1 MKGVDSHLS
10 TGPTLRHDKK
20 GCVDLGHSEAHR
32 FRKHGFMVWV
42 ALDGRLRP
50 GQSCFPRQP
59 WSNTMSFYRQAKFS
73 ESDAAV
79 WKTD

>member
-1 MKGVDSHLS
+1 LKGVDSHLS

-50 GQSCFPRQP
+50 VVFPQA
-59 WSNTMSFYRQAKFS
+59 TMEQYY
-73 ESDAAV
+73 V
-79 WKTD
+79 VL